1 MHKKQANQKK
11 NEVDTLKAAE
21 MRRRSL
27 ETFSESNARL
37 ENESV
42 VKKSRNTGSE
52 AVQYLH
58 EKSENELKLQS

>member
-1 MHKKQANQKK
+1 
-11 NEVDTLKAAE
+11 

-37 ENESV
+37 ENEPV

-52 AVQYLH
+52 AVQYLR
-58 EKSENELKLQS
+58 EKSENELKLSAAELKQRKLELGAR